1 MPLTPT
7 AATRSPEPAVPAV
20 SSRAIATKSAHQ
32 TVSPSCS
39 AQPGRGSES
48 WCARWVVATIVPS
61 GRTSTPLELDVPM
74 STPSRRSAIVVPS
87 LVPVAVVLSS
97 GRSGTPQR
105 RP

>member
-48 WCARWVVATIVPS
+48 WCARWAVATIVPS

-74 STPSRRSAIVVPS
+74 STPSRVTHRHPSA
-87 LVPVAVVLSS
+87 AVDWN
-97 GRSGTPQR
+97 
-105 RP
+105 